1 MAFTGIGKLLKDFVV
16 NTLTTNDKTI
26 PGAINELNE
35 KKVTLYRAE
44 FSGTSGTITLSDA
57 VENYDWIEFCYLS
70 VINGYGVHQ
79 GKIRSGH
86 DAEIV
91 LTSANGAYIGRMS
104 LYMKNNII
112 NVKSNN
118 RTQITDG
125 VIQEIPSILMI
136 EINGLRN

>member
-1 MAFTGIGKLLKDFVV
+1 M
-16 NTLTTNDKTI
+16 
-26 PGAINELNE
+26 
-35 KKVTLYRAE
+35 YRAE
-44 FSGTSGTITLSDA
+44 FSGTSGTVTLSDA

-79 GKIRSGH
+79 CKIRSGH

-118 RTQITDG
+118 RTRTTDG

-136 EINGLRN
+136 EINGLRI